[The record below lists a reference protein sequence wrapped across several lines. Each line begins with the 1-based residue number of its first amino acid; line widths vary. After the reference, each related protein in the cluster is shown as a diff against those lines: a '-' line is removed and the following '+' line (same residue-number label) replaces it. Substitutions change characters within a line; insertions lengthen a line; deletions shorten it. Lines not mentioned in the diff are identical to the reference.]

1 MLTDRYSK
9 RFPEMASLNLGP
21 LDYARV
27 VLEIGETSD
36 LTQVDYGK
44 VLPPTLVLA
53 MAMPAST
60 TVGRVPSSEALVDVL
75 MLARTVID
83 MYTLQRTFLEFLE
96 SRMARIA
103 PNVTAIVGT
112 TIAAQLLGA
121 TGSIEVLAKT
131 PAGNIMVIGRQR
143 QKELAGFSLAASN
156 PHAGFIFASDLVTQ
170 TPLAHRT
177 QAQRL
182 LANKLALA
190 ARLDCQRQ
198 SMDGAYGRQLRG
210 EIIVKLEKLIE
221 PAPATRAK
229 PIPPPPIEASKKRGG
244 KRARKQKE
252 LYAQTKVRRMANRM
266 EFGKAEEEIIVG
278 DKVLGLGE
286 LSGLVSGSSLGSQI
300 RAPVLDNKLRE
311 HLKRQ
316 SQKTYARFLLPTSTP
331 TSASITTANGN
342 NKSGA
347 SSTSGTMRGATTTV
361 SGTATSMTI
370 TPGEGIKLETRHS
383 ADPNLASTIKARY
396 LGSNMSF
403 RK

>member
-1 MLTDRYSK
+1 MLINRYTR
-9 RFPEMASLNLGP
+9 RFPEMVSLNLGS

-27 VLEIGETSD
+27 VLEIGEASD
-36 LTQVDYGK
+36 LTRVDFGK

-60 TVGRVPSSEALVDVL
+60 TMGRVLSPEVLADVL
-75 MLARTVID
+75 MLAKTVID
-83 MYTLQRTFLEFLE
+83 MYSLRKTFLEFLE
-96 SRMARIA
+96 GRMARIA

-121 TGSIEVLAKT
+121 TGSIEALAKT

-143 QKELAGFSLAASN
+143 QKELAGFSLGASN
-156 PHAGFIFASDLVTQ
+156 PHAGFIFASDLVAQ
-170 TPLAHRT
+170 TPLQYRT

-190 ARLDCQRQ
+190 ARLDCQSQ
-198 SMDGAYGRQLRG
+198 SQDGTYGRQLRG
-210 EIIVKLEKLIE
+210 EIIAKLEKLIE

-244 KRARKQKE
+244 RRARKQKE
-252 LYAQTKVRRMANRM
+252 LYAQTKVRQMANRM

-278 DKVLGLGE
+278 DKVVGLGE
-286 LSGLVSGSSLGSQI
+286 LSGLASGGSLGSQI

-311 HLKRQ
+311 HLKKQ
-316 SQKTYARFLLPTSTP
+316 SQKAYAKFLLP
-331 TSASITTANGN
+331 SITTTGGTKMGVTNTNGTV
-342 NKSGA
+342 G
-347 SSTSGTMRGATTTV
+347 GATTTV

-370 TPGEGIKLETRHS
+370 TPGEGIKLETRQL
-383 ADPNLASTIKARY
+383 ADPKLGPVTKARY
-396 LGSNMSF
+396 LGGNLSF

>member
-1 MLTDRYSK
+1 MLTDRYTR
-9 RFPEMASLNLGP
+9 RFPEMTLLNLGP

-27 VLEIGETSD
+27 VLEIGENSD
-36 LTQVDYGK
+36 LTRVDYGR

-60 TVGRVPSSEALVDVL
+60 TGGRALSPEALADVL
-75 MLARTVID
+75 MLARTIVD
-83 MYTLQRTFLEFLE
+83 MYALRKTFLESLE
-96 SRMARIA
+96 GRMARIA

-121 TGSIEVLAKT
+121 TGSIAALAKT

-143 QKELAGFSLAASN
+143 RKELAGFSLSVSN
-156 PHAGFIFASDLVTQ
+156 PHAGFIFTSDLVTQ
-170 TPLAHRT
+170 TPPQHRT

-198 SMDGAYGRQLRG
+198 STDGAYGQRLRG
-210 EIIVKLEKLIE
+210 EIIGKLEKLIE

-244 KRARKQKE
+244 RRARKQKE
-252 LYAQTKVRRMANRM
+252 LYAQTKVRQMANRM
-266 EFGKAEEEIIVG
+266 EFGKAEEEIVVG
-278 DKVLGLGE
+278 DKVVGLGE
-286 LSGLVSGSSLGSQI
+286 LSGLASGASLGSQM

-316 SQKTYARFLLPTSTP
+316 SQKAYAKFLLPANASGSQAGAVP
-331 TSASITTANGN
+331 TSSTTGGTTTA
-342 NKSGA
+342 A
-347 SSTSGTMRGATTTV
+347 I

-370 TPGEGIKLETRHS
+370 TPGEGIKLETRPS
-383 ADPNLASTIKARY
+383 ADAKSAPVTGTKY
-396 LGSNMSF
+396 FGSNLSF